1 MQLIAIMVNLTRF
14 LPKSNLTLGAV
25 TVIAAACLWGGS
37 GQPARADS
45 KGPGQTIAA
54 GPTTD
59 TPAQGTVQVIFMY
72 DSHCTVSCQQ
82 VLPIVRELKKK
93 YGDRV
98 NFTELNTSPDAI
110 KDAKKR
116 AKELGVLSF
125 MADYADYI
133 PIVGV
138 FNAKRKLCKDLVGPK
153 TRDIYEAAIQKV
165 LTEYKPADSK

>member
-1 MQLIAIMVNLTRF
+1 MVNLTPF
-14 LPKSNLTLGAV
+14 LPNSDLAHGAV
-25 TVIAAACLWGGS
+25 TFIAAACLWSGS
-37 GQPARADS
+37 WQTASAEP
-45 KGPGQTIAA
+45 KGHEQTIVA
-54 GPTTD
+54 GSTVETAV
-59 TPAQGTVQVIFMY
+59 PAVVQVIFMY

-98 NFTELNTSPDAI
+98 NFTELNTSRDSI
-110 KDAKKR
+110 KEAKKR

-153 TRDIYEAAIQKV
+153 SRDIYEAAIEKV
-165 LTEYKPADSK
+165 LTEYKPANSK